1 MLSIVIPAYN
11 EENRLPKT
19 LAAIFDFLD
28 KEKIETEVI
37 VVDDGSRDGTKKLAE
52 DFALI
57 RKNLKVIS
65 YAENKGKGGAVKTGV
80 MAAAGEFILFLD
92 ADNSTSMG
100 GIKQVQDLLN
110 QGYDVV
116 IGSRKIKGAKILKQQ
131 PFFRRFLGS
140 GFNLFVKIILGLSDY
155 SDTQCGF
162 KGFHR
167 EAARN
172 IFSKAKIIGFAF
184 DTELLCIATNL
195 NYKIKEMPIFWQDEK
210 QSTVRLKSVRN
221 IFMDVWKIKYNLLK
235 GKYGASKIFN
245 KEFVRDLLIA
255 VILSEIAGFI
265 SIFIL
270 RGLFPIIYSESL
282 IFLFLP
288 LGVGLVMFL
297 AKISS
302 KRIYE
307 FIKFL
312 IVGGLN
318 TAIDFGVLN
327 YLSYFFN
334 IFSGTGI
341 ILFNIIS
348 FSAAIANSYFF
359 NKFWTFKRQGNP
371 AVPELFSF
379 LMVSVAVSIINTV
392 IVYLGTTFFEH
403 IGGDH
408 SWLNFIKSIAFIIS
422 ILLNF
427 IGYKFFVFKKSS
439 KD

>member
-1 MLSIVIPAYN
+1 MISIIIPAYN
-11 EENRLPKT
+11 EEKRLPKT
-19 LAAIFDFLD
+19 LAAVFAFLD
-28 KEKIETEVI
+28 NEKIEAEVI
-37 VVDDGSRDGTKKLAE
+37 VVNDGSRDGTKKIA
-52 DFALI
+52 DDIAAV

-80 MAAAGEFILFLD
+80 MAATGEFVIFLD
-92 ADNSTSMG
+92 ADNSTSMS
-100 GIKQVQDLLN
+100 GIKQIKDLIN
-110 QGYDVV
+110 QGCDVV

-131 PFFRRFLGS
+131 PFLRRILGS

-162 KGFHR
+162 KGFRR
-167 EAARN
+167 EVARN
-172 IFSKAKIIGFAF
+172 IFAKAKITGFAF
-184 DTELLCIATNL
+184 DTELLCIAGNF

-210 QSTVRLKSVRN
+210 QSTLRLKSVWN
-221 IFMDVWKIKYNLLK
+221 IFLDVWKIKYNLLR
-235 GKYGASKIFN
+235 GEYGAPKIFN

-265 SIFIL
+265 VVFIL
-270 RGLFPIIYSESL
+270 RGLFPIIYSEPL
-282 IFLFLP
+282 IFLLLP
-288 LGVGLVMFL
+288 LSVGLVMFL

-307 FIKFL
+307 FTKFL

-327 YLSYFFN
+327 ILSVSFN
-334 IFSGTGI
+334 IFSGSMI

-348 FSAAIANSYFF
+348 FFAAVANSYFF
-359 NKFWTFKRQGNP
+359 NKFWTFKKQGNP
-371 AVPELFSF
+371 AMPELFSF
-379 LMVSVAVSIINTV
+379 LAVSVAVSAINT
-392 IVYLGTTFFEH
+392 IMVYLGTTFFKH
-403 IGGDH
+403 IGSDYF
-408 SWLNFIKSIAFIIS
+408 WLNFVKSIAFIVS

-427 IGYKFFVFKKSS
+427 IGYKFFVFKKIR